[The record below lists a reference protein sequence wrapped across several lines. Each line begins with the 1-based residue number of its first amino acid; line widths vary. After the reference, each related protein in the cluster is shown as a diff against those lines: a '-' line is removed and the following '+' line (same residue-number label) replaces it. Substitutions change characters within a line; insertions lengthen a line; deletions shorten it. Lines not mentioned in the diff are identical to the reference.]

1 MTHEEINELMIAA
14 QARAKARGETLL
26 KCPVGDCE
34 WSTENVKGAAKYLR
48 RHLVAVIDKCL
59 GGPGVLR
66 QGAPNRG
73 VRRYSNVHSAYAK
86 SKGPP
91 ILMR

>member
-34 WSTENVKGAAKYLR
+34 WSTDNVKGAAKYLR
-48 RHLVAVIDKCL
+48 RHLVA
-59 GGPGVLR
+59 
-66 QGAPNRG
+66 
-73 VRRYSNVHSAYAK
+73 SH
-86 SKGPP
+86 
-91 ILMR
+91 